1 MGSEGQA
8 SHCLKINHGQGL
20 AVTGLSLLLEGAV
33 SVPSSGGFALG
44 TFCLSK
50 ERSWKS
56 IGKYRIDQLE
66 IN

>member
-8 SHCLKINHGQGL
+8 NHCLEINHGQGL
-20 AVTGLSLLLEGAV
+20 AVTGLSLLLEGVALI
-33 SVPSSGGFALG
+33 PSSGGFGLG

-56 IGKYRIDQLE
+56 IRKYRINQIE